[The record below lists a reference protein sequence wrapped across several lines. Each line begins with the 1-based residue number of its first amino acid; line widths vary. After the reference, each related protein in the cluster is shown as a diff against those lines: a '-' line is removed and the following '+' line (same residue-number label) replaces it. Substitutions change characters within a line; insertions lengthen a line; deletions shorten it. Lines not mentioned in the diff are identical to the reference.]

1 MTTIACVIAAAVVA
15 VDTGW
20 QPVEGGGYEYIIQIE
35 PSLVDVLV
43 QGEAVTSEVPAAL
56 QSVRRYRVVV
66 GSGKLPRI
74 DPPVAKSP
82 AASQPPLPGP
92 PAAEPPAG
100 QPLPLGP
107 PPTEP
112 VAEPAPLEP
121 APTNPAAAQPPASAA
136 PAAEGPTASA
146 PPPTPSELKEDSA
159 LTPPAGVA
167 EPIAAEPPPIRFPDA
182 AQPEQLAAHET
193 AQPAA
198 EESSGPGAAAGPPA
212 RPWGALLLVAVGLF
226 ASLSGNVYLGWI
238 TWGTR
243 KRYRALVRRS
253 RGVDV
258 TEGAS

>member
-74 DPPVAKSP
+74 DPPAAKSP
-82 AASQPPLPGP
+82 AAE
-92 PAAEPPAG
+92 PAAS

-121 APTNPAAAQPPASAA
+121 APTNPAADQPPASAA

-146 PPPTPSELKEDSA
+146 PPPNSSELKEDSA
-159 LTPPAGVA
+159 PTPPAEFA

-198 EESSGPGAAAGPPA
+198 EEGSGPGAAAGPPA

>member
-1 MTTIACVIAAAVVA
+1 MTTIACVIAAAAVA

-35 PSLVDVLV
+35 PSLVDILV

-74 DPPVAKSP
+74 DPPAVKA
-82 AASQPPLPGP
+82 
-92 PAAEPPAG
+92 PAAEPAAS

-112 VAEPAPLEP
+112 AAEPAPLEP
-121 APTNPAAAQPPASAA
+121 APTNPAAGQPPASAA

-159 LTPPAGVA
+159 PTPPAVVA
-167 EPIAAEPPPIRFPDA
+167 EPIAVEPPPIRFPDA
-182 AQPEQLAAHET
+182 AQPEQLAGHET

-198 EESSGPGAAAGPPA
+198 EEGSGSGATTGPPA

-253 RGVDV
+253 RGVHL
-258 TEGAS
+258 TEGPS